1 MACVEDYLPLAA
13 GSCASA
19 PVAKAAVTRRPA
31 TRTAVGSDAY
41 TLESSARAILSP
53 SEMGGGAAPGPPR
66 VTGRLATYH
75 GREGPH
81 TPKWVIFAAG
91 KPRGIWVVLLAA
103 EETGEEAAVFEG
115 VKLGFEAD
123 AVFGEG

>member
-1 MACVEDYLPLAA
+1 MQIVWSSVSRSASSLLATSRACSFALRLYLAFTAPECVPLWSVYRTICPLQPV
-13 GSCASA
+13 SCASA

-75 GREGPH
+75 GR
-81 TPKWVIFAAG
+81 
-91 KPRGIWVVLLAA
+91 
-103 EETGEEAAVFEG
+103 
-115 VKLGFEAD
+115 
-123 AVFGEG
+123 